1 MSTKLYDATK
11 MQMTRASVTECR
23 APPALDDV
31 LVFFE
36 DGPTCRGNDGDSC
49 WYPIEAAQGPAST
62 LQEDG
67 ESGSVAAV
75 IDAAQIMPQ
84 LCNYFTALNFAED
97 RRDLREFKFGKS
109 RYYSFTHLL
118 L

>member
-1 MSTKLYDATK
+1 MSSKLYDATK
-11 MQMTRASVTECR
+11 MQMTRASVTEYR
-23 APPALDDV
+23 APPALLDDV

-36 DGPTCRGNDGDSC
+36 DGSTCRSNDSDSC

-75 IDAAQIMPQ
+75 IDAAH
-84 LCNYFTALNFAED
+84 AAAVNFAND
-97 RRDLREFKFGKS
+97 RRDLCESKFGKS
-109 RYYSFTHLL
+109 RYYSFTNLL
-118 L
+118 F